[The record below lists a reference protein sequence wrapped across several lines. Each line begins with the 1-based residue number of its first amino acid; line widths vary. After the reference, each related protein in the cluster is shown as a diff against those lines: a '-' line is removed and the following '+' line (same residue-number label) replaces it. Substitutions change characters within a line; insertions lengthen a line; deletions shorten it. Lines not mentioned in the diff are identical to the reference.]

1 MNNISLNSN
10 QLVIMFIVIVL
21 MYFIYTRLKKQT
33 ENLTET
39 QSENENKDKLANE
52 ILNFINPNTEYKDYL
67 DFLVKI
73 PYNLS
78 MKILEQEVF
87 YEMKFLVKSDKLSKD
102 TITQYL
108 TDM

>member
-10 QLVIMFIVIVL
+10 QLLMMFIAIVL
-21 MYFIYTRLKKQT
+21 IYFIYTRLTKQT

-39 QSENENKDKLANE
+39 DTNKDELANE
-52 ILNFINPNTEYKDYL
+52 ILNFMNPNTEYKDYL

-78 MKILEQEVF
+78 MKILDQEVF
-87 YEMKFLVKSDKLSKD
+87 YEMKFLVKSNKLSKD
-102 TITQYL
+102 TIKQYL